1 VHSQTLWE
9 SRGGY
14 DPHLAVKQ
22 KALRPQPASLIARR
36 QQPPYSKQNQKL
48 AQKTKGESAMSR
60 SRGNMSIHHLF
71 HAEEIG
77 VSKEANLDRLV
88 KVFVQMSEGAAPRW
102 IQMPK
107 GLVVLL
113 MVPDN
118 PASGAIYIYDRVGQQ
133 FYFVSF
139 DQGSDDTL
147 TIPEFEDLLREYR
160 LLECVSNSSLFQ
172 ASVQEAAR
180 A

>member
-1 VHSQTLWE
+1 ML
-9 SRGGY
+9 
-14 DPHLAVKQ
+14 
-22 KALRPQPASLIARR
+22 
-36 QQPPYSKQNQKL
+36 
-48 AQKTKGESAMSR
+48 R

-71 HAEEIG
+71 HAKEIG

-88 KVFVQMSEGAAPRW
+88 KMFVQISEGTATRW

-107 GLVVLL
+107 VILVLL

-118 PASGAIYIYDRVGQQ
+118 PASGAIYIYDRVGRE
-133 FYFVSF
+133 FYLISF

-147 TIPEFEDLLREYR
+147 TIQEFEELLGEYR
-160 LLECVSNSSLFQ
+160 LLDCVSNPSLFRT
-172 ASVQEAAR
+172 SVQEPAR

>member
-1 VHSQTLWE
+1 ML
-9 SRGGY
+9 
-14 DPHLAVKQ
+14 
-22 KALRPQPASLIARR
+22 
-36 QQPPYSKQNQKL
+36 
-48 AQKTKGESAMSR
+48 R

-88 KVFVQMSEGAAPRW
+88 KVFGQMSEGTATRW

-107 GLVVLL
+107 GILVLL

-118 PASGAIYIYDRVGQQ
+118 PASGAIYIYDRLGQD
-133 FYFVSF
+133 FYLVSF

-147 TIPEFEDLLREYR
+147 TIPEFEDLLGEYR
-160 LLECVSNSSLFQ
+160 LLDWVSNPSQFQGSL
-172 ASVQEAAR
+172 QEPPR